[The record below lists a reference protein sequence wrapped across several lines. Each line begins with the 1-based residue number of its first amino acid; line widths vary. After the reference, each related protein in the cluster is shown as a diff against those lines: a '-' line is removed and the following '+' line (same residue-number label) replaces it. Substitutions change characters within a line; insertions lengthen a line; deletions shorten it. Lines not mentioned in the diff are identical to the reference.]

1 MLVAQITRFTTLRIR
16 YTVLVT
22 RRTQGYRGEISVVWM
37 LRFAI
42 YSWFKRHETER
53 ANTRILFSPF
63 VFFPRSVQSS
73 GQLRPPSISFFE
85 KKEIRKFIVEK
96 ELSFEEENF
105 PTGFIPNIL
114 ISYNSVEHVE
124 CNSTGC
130 LDIFWK
136 IILWKKCSIL
146 IFLDGRMKIDFIEKL
161 SQKKSKKKRYFNQFP
176 KLTFLYPLSFS
187 NQLI

>member
-53 ANTRILFSPF
+53 ANTRIILFSPF
-63 VFFPRSVQSS
+63 VFFSRSVQSS

-114 ISYNSVEHVE
+114 IPYNSIEYVE

-146 IFLDGRMKIDFIEKL
+146 IFLDGRMKIDL
-161 SQKKSKKKRYFNQFP
+161 SKNYLKKKVKR
-176 KLTFLYPLSFS
+176 KDTLTNFQNSLSFTLYPSRTS
-187 NQLI
+187 